1 MPRELRIAHLMHLT
15 EWSYRDLMATPRTIL
30 WQLMLVADVH
40 AEKRENEEWMRQ
52 ALSTGQA

>member
-1 MPRELRIAHLMHLT
+1 MHMT
-15 EWSYRDLMATPRTIL
+15 EWTYEALMATPRTVL
-30 WQLMLVADVH
+30 WQLMLVTDVN